1 VCRRCGKCC
10 LVARLRRVRSA
21 VGSVVFPINSR
32 RMDAVPA
39 QLNAIVS
46 LPHCLP
52 SRLIQFVPFVTAVRT
67 MFYTYDFGH
76 YQSPSFGIVACS
88 PLLSVTVSRPHL
100 ASLVKR
106 HAISRLHLAS
116 LANSHMA
123 WARQQSRGRQNKQ
136 PRRPVPQPPT
146 LYAPLTALGLPPVR
160 REWPSKVAIATY
172 GVHRGYEP
180 AAIDMEATPGC
191 QPVRVDGPPGLAAWA
206 TRKGA
211 GIQTYR
217 SWQYASRSLSIV
229 SRY

>member
-1 VCRRCGKCC
+1 
-10 LVARLRRVRSA
+10 
-21 VGSVVFPINSR
+21 
-32 RMDAVPA
+32 MDAVPA

-52 SRLIQFVPFVTAVRT
+52 RRLIPFVPLVTAVRT

-116 LANSHMA
+116 LAVSHMA
-123 WARQQSRGRQNKQ
+123 WARQQSRGRYSKQ

-146 LYAPLTALGLPPVR
+146 LYAPLTALGLPPVQKG
-160 REWPSKVAIATY
+160 WPSKVAIATY

>member
-1 VCRRCGKCC
+1 MSFASICVPMAVCSMCVGRRCGKCC
-10 LVARLRRVRSA
+10 LLARLRRVRSA

-52 SRLIQFVPFVTAVRT
+52 SRLIPFVPFVTAVRT
-67 MFYTYDFGH
+67 MFYTYDIGH
-76 YQSPSFGIVACS
+76 YQSPSFGIVACT
-88 PLLSVTVSRPHL
+88 PLLSVTVSRP
-100 ASLVKR
+100 
-106 HAISRLHLAS
+106 HLAS

-136 PRRPVPQPPT
+136 PRRPVPQP
-146 LYAPLTALGLPPVR
+146 LYAPLTALGLPPLSG
-160 REWPSKVAIATY
+160 EWPSKVAIVTY